1 MLQSGKAGE
10 HQKCFGQPLE
20 TAVSLLAWFDV
31 LIGFGIASFTTF
43 DSVLVLPVT
52 IFWCCISSTGVFGA
66 YTKNS
71 RAIAIYFY
79 WKVII
84 SVLLCGSIIALMLG
98 ARTVCEK
105 WDFLSQNLANTNQC
119 VMKVGLAAV
128 ILLTICAI
136 SSVCVCYVVRRFAKA
151 IPRIKITEG
160 CKTRSENSISKALKK
175 LRVWHSEQSKLQ
187 LKPNVKNEMDILK
200 HRIRTYGSIDPM
212 QTV

>member
-20 TAVSLLAWFDV
+20 IAVSLMAWFDV
-31 LIGFGIASFTTF
+31 LLGFACATFIKF

-52 IFWCCISSTGVFGA
+52 VCWCCISSTGVFGA

-71 RAIAIYFY
+71 KATTIYFY

-84 SVLLCGSIIALMLG
+84 SVLLCGSIIAIMLG

-105 WDFLSQNLANTNQC
+105 WDFLSKNLASTNQC

-136 SSVCVCYVVRRFAKA
+136 SSVYVCYVVRRFARA

-187 LKPNVKNEMDILK
+187 LKPGVKNEMDKLK
-200 HRIRTYGSIDPM
+200 HRIRTYGSFDPL

>member
-10 HQKCFGQPLE
+10 HQKCFGQKLE

-31 LIGFGIASFTTF
+31 CVGFACATF
-43 DSVLVLPVT
+43 IRFESLFVLPVAVL
-52 IFWCCISSTGVFGA
+52 WCCVSSTGVFGA
-66 YTKNS
+66 YTKNP

-79 WKVII
+79 WKIFICII
-84 SVLLCGSIIALMLG
+84 VNGSIIALMLG
-98 ARTVCEK
+98 ARTLCEK

-136 SSVCVCYVVRRFAKA
+136 SSVYVCYVVRRFAKV
-151 IPRIKITEG
+151 IPRLRIVQG

-187 LKPNVKNEMDILK
+187 LKPDVKNEMDKLK
-200 HRIRTYGSIDPM
+200 HRIRTYGSFDPM